1 MFSCLIL
8 LFTPMESEMLDASIS
23 TFVGRNSSCK
33 NYLFLGKVHIEIRKF
48 DGSNSALWKNKM
60 RDVLVPRKQTRPLGG
75 KAKKPDDMDD
85 DDSEELDALIMSTI
99 RLHLADNVYVTVLD
113 NKKMSKKFG
122 KSYAIHMRRK
132 LQQTKCFL

>member
-1 MFSCLIL
+1 
-8 LFTPMESEMLDASIS
+8 
-23 TFVGRNSSCK
+23 
-33 NYLFLGKVHIEIRKF
+33 
-48 DGSNSALWKNKM
+48 M

-132 LQQTKCFL
+132 LQQTKCFFMRKLYDLRIKDNDIVTFQLNEFDALWSHLQSQMMTMANELK